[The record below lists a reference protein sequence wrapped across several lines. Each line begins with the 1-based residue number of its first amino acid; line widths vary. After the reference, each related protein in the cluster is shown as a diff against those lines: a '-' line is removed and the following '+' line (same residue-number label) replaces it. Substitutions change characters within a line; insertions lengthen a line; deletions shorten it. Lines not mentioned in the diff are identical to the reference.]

1 LGLNAVILKEKKKG
15 GKSMDTTTITL
26 GVIGL
31 LIFISIVLMYNTLIM
46 RRNRVNYALS
56 SIDALLKKR
65 YDLIPNLVNTVKQ
78 YMRYEQSLLNQLTEL
93 RTRVITGPL
102 QEQERRMIDLEVE
115 KLMRN
120 ILAIAENYPELKASS
135 NFLQLQVALN
145 EVEEQLSAARRAL
158 SASITE
164 YNNAVKTF
172 PTNIV
177 AKLMNFEELKWY
189 EISEEERKNI
199 DVKNLFNSE
208 E

>member
-1 LGLNAVILKEKKKG
+1 
-15 GKSMDTTTITL
+15 
-26 GVIGL
+26 
-31 LIFISIVLMYNTLIM
+31 MYNTLIM

-93 RTRVITGPL
+93 RTKVISGTL
-102 QEQERRMIDLEVE
+102 REQERRMIDSEVE

-120 ILAIAENYPELKASS
+120 ILAVAENYPELKASS
-135 NFLQLQVALN
+135 NFLQLQAALN
-145 EVEEQLSAARRAL
+145 EVEEQLSAARRAF

-177 AKLMNFEELKWY
+177 ATLMNFEELKWY

>member
-1 LGLNAVILKEKKKG
+1 
-15 GKSMDTTTITL
+15 
-26 GVIGL
+26 
-31 LIFISIVLMYNTLIM
+31 
-46 RRNRVNYALS
+46 
-56 SIDALLKKR
+56 
-65 YDLIPNLVNTVKQ
+65 
-78 YMRYEQSLLNQLTEL
+78 MRYEQSLLNQLTEL
-93 RTRVITGPL
+93 RTKVISGTL
-102 QEQERRMIDLEVE
+102 REQERRMIDSEVE

-120 ILAIAENYPELKASS
+120 ILAVAENYPELKASS
-135 NFLQLQVALN
+135 NFLQLQAALN
-145 EVEEQLSAARRAL
+145 EVEEQLSAARRAF

-177 AKLMNFEELKWY
+177 ATLMNFEELKWY

>member
-1 LGLNAVILKEKKKG
+1 
-15 GKSMDTTTITL
+15 MDTTTITL

-93 RTRVITGPL
+93 RTKVITGPL